1 MDPFMYPDEFDA
13 HNGAGLSGIEGLN
26 MAQLFDGSEPP
37 WVKLQKAL
45 TAGEETQHTAMVGG
59 GAFRRESLEASL
71 KNLIFADESC
81 VLANDLL
88 TSKIKADSTVV
99 EAAFIESIGE
109 ASTFTE
115 GGAPAQED
123 DDYSRKVTF
132 MKYIGA
138 ICQVTNPMRYVKGI
152 VEPMERENRAKT
164 LAIRKK
170 LNIDGYFGNQT
181 LVSTQFNGIV
191 TATIASGLSDNV
203 IDKRGKRLTI
213 EDWNKAI
220 NVIENVMGFTSN
232 VRAYLSPT
240 AKRNYKDELLAEK
253 RYIVAGSRVGNVDQ
267 ELEGLKANKLL
278 YDGGEMPL
286 RVDMFLNP
294 IRHPRR
300 NLANDAFIATGDKT
314 PAVPTVTSVTPTALG
329 SGDLAAGTYDYAL
342 VAVNKY
348 GYKST
353 PSVVAAT
360 QDVAV
365 NAGEKVVFVTADGG
379 SASGDRNATAIEVY
393 RRISTATLDTDYR
406 YLFTAPIGTFADDG
420 QNLPDTGYAVVLPW
434 DTDQVLALHQLL
446 DLAKWPLATS
456 IDSIIW
462 MIRLYCTL
470 FVYNPKK
477 IVVFKNV
484 GSIPN

>member
-1 MDPFMYPDEFDA
+1 METELYPEVVDA
-13 HNGAGLSGIEGLN
+13 HNGSGLAGFAGLD
-26 MAQLFDGSEPP
+26 MASIFAGDEPP
-37 WVKLQKAL
+37 AVKLQKAL
-45 TAGEETQHTAMVGG
+45 TAGTETDHLAMTGG

-71 KNLIFADESC
+71 KNLIHTDESC

-88 TSKIKADSTVV
+88 ASKIKAESTVV
-99 EAAFIESIGE
+99 EAAFIENIGE

-138 ICQVTNPMRYVKGI
+138 ICQVTNPMRYTKGI

-164 LAIRKK
+164 LAIRSK
-170 LNIDGYFGNQT
+170 LNVDGYFGNQT

-191 TATIASGLSDNV
+191 TASVASGLSDNV

-220 NVIENVMGFTSN
+220 NVIENVQGYTSN

-253 RYIVAGSRVGNVDQ
+253 RYIVQGSRVGNVDQ
-267 ELEGLKANKLL
+267 EIEGLKANKLL

-294 IRHPRR
+294 RKFPRR
-300 NLANDAFIATGDKT
+300 NQANNAFIATGDKT
-314 PAVPTVTSVTPTALG
+314 PAVPTVTSVTPTVGG
-329 SGDLAAGTYDYAL
+329 SGNLGAATYDYAL

-379 SASGDRNATAIEVY
+379 SASADRNATAIEVY

-406 YLFTAPIGTFADDG
+406 YLFTAAVGTFSDDG
-420 QNLPDTGYAVVLPW
+420 QNLPDMQWCCRGIWIRCSRFISYSILQSGRWLP
-434 DTDQVLALHQLL
+434 AL
-446 DLAKWPLATS
+446 TRS
-456 IDSIIW
+456 S
-462 MIRLYCTL
+462 
-470 FVYNPKK
+470 
-477 IVVFKNV
+477 
-484 GSIPN
+484 G